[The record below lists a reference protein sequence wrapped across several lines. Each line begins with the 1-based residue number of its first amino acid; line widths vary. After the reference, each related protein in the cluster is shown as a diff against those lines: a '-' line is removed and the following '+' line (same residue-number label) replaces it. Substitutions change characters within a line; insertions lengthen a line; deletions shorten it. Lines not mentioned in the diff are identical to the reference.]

1 MKTTAGLIASLL
13 FLLPGCATR
22 PVHGQ
27 IAEVLDPPPHQ
38 VRTLPDPATP
48 AACRERRSRT
58 AEALGDG
65 LLVLAAGDEGE
76 GRFQAANDFY
86 WLTGVASPDAVFVL
100 AAENGKATVERLYL
114 HPRDERWELWNG
126 SRLAP
131 GEETERLTGIAD
143 TRPLEHLAADLDEL
157 RAGAP
162 ATYASA
168 GASGGESAG
177 PAGVHDAEEQ
187 DASALLAPLQVVKD
201 PSEIAALRAS
211 IDITQEA
218 LIEAMRRAVPGSYE
232 FEAEALIESGF
243 RKRGAEGLAFASIC
257 GSGPNSC
264 CLHYRANDRR
274 MEDGD
279 LLVMDVGA
287 KFRHYCADVTRTIP
301 VNGRFTPRQR
311 EIYTHVYE
319 ASRAA
324 AEVLKP
330 GASLGAAHRVAAAY
344 LEERGYGKYFPHGVG
359 HGLGL
364 LVHDA
369 PGFRDELA
377 PGMVVTIEPGIY
389 IAAEELGVRI
399 EDDYLITPS
408 GAELLSTRIPAQPDE
423 LEAFLAS
430 LRAPTR
436 SGNAP
441 R

>member
-1 MKTTAGLIASLL
+1 MKTTARLTASLF
-13 FLLPGCATR
+13 FLLSACATP
-22 PVHGQ
+22 PVHMSVV
-27 IAEVLDPPPHQ
+27 EVLDPPLYE

-48 AACRERRSRT
+48 AACRERRART
-58 AEALGDG
+58 ARALGDG
-65 LLVLAAGDEGE
+65 LLVLGAGDEGE
-76 GRFQAANDFY
+76 ERFEAANDFY

-100 AAENGKATVERLYL
+100 AAEDGQATTERLYL
-114 HPRDERWELWNG
+114 HPEDKRWELWNG
-126 SRLAP
+126 ARLAP

-143 TRPLEHLAADLDEL
+143 TRPLEHLTADLAEL
-157 RAGAP
+157 RAWAP
-162 ATYASA
+162 AAY
-168 GASGGESAG
+168 GSG
-177 PAGVHDAEEQ
+177 VDDAEEQ
-187 DASALLAPLQVVKD
+187 DASVLLAPLQVVKE
-201 PSEIAALRAS
+201 PAEIAALRVS

-218 LIEAMRRAVPGSYE
+218 LVEAMRQAVPGSYE
-232 FEAEALIESGF
+232 FEAEARILGGF

-264 CLHYRANDRR
+264 CLHYRANERR

-324 AEVLKP
+324 ARVLKP
-330 GASLGAAHRVAAAY
+330 GASLGAAHRVATEY

-369 PGFRDELA
+369 PAFEDELA

-399 EDDYLITPS
+399 EDDYLITVD
-408 GAELLSTRIPAQPDE
+408 GAELLSKRIPAQPDE

-430 LRAPTR
+430 LRSSTSAA
-436 SGNAP
+436 SAAH
-441 R
+441 